1 MGQGCS
7 KSSPIN
13 ISGFVAVVERG
24 NCTFVQKCENMQ
36 ATGATAIIVTNNV
49 DGGVISMGGTSQ
61 TCDAYVVMI
70 SKEDGR
76 ALKALANLSTAPG
89 RSGQIPGQN
98 EETRGPA
105 EGFPETMSTTKRD
118 PASMLEV
125 CLYKELF
132 FSMTSYF
139 FSNFFS

>member
-1 MGQGCS
+1 M
-7 KSSPIN
+7 PIH
-13 ISGFVAVVERG
+13 
-24 NCTFVQKCENMQ
+24 TY
-36 ATGATAIIVTNNV
+36 
-49 DGGVISMGGTSQ
+49 TSQ
-61 TCDAYVVMI
+61 VETTNGQT
-70 SKEDGR
+70 KGH
-76 ALKALANLSTAPG
+76 N
-89 RSGQIPGQN
+89 GQIPGQN

-105 EGFPETMSTTKRD
+105 EGFPETMSATKRD